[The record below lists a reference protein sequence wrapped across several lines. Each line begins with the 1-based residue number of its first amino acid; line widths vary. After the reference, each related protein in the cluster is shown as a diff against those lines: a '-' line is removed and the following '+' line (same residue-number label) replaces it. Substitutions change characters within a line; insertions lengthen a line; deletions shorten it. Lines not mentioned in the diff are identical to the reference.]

1 MSNFLKVILI
11 VSILIISIIC
21 SGIFTNHILNK
32 DSKIMEDHITQMEIY
47 VKNRDWLKAEEELEH
62 IREYWSQ
69 VQSTWAMLQSHFE
82 MDNIDST
89 LTKVSEFTK
98 TREFSL
104 TLAEASLLKQYIKH
118 IPEKVAFNLENIL

>member
-11 VSILIISIIC
+11 ILILLIAIIS
-21 SGIFTNHILNK
+21 SGFFTNHILNR
-32 DSKIMEDHITQMEIY
+32 DSKLMEEHITQMENY
-47 VKNRDWLKAEEELEH
+47 VKSSDWLSAEEEVEY

-69 VQSTWAMLQSHFE
+69 VQDTWAMLQSHFE

-98 TREFSL
+98 ARELSL
-104 TLAEASLLKQYIKH
+104 TLAEAALLKQYIKH
-118 IPEKVAFNLENIL
+118 IPEKVTFNLANIL

>member
-11 VSILIISIIC
+11 VSILIISIIS

-47 VKNRDWLKAEEELEH
+47 VKNRDWLKAEEGLN
-62 IREYWSQ
+62 ILEYWSQ

-89 LTKVSEFTK
+89 LTKY
-98 TREFSL
+98 L
-104 TLAEASLLKQYIKH
+104 NLQKQESFH
-118 IPEKVAFNLENIL
+118 

>member
-1 MSNFLKVILI
+1 MNNFLKVILI
-11 VSILIISIIC
+11 ISILIISIIS

-32 DSKIMEDHITQMEIY
+32 NSKILEEHITQMELY
-47 VKNRDWLKAEEELEH
+47 VKNGDWLKAEAELED

-82 MDNIDST
+82 MDNIDSA

-98 TREFSL
+98 ARELSL
-104 TLAEASLLKQYIKH
+104 TLAEAALLKQYIKH
-118 IPEKVAFNLENIL
+118 IPEKVAFSLGNIL